1 MTAGTAGSSWKDR
14 REAMGKTIEDVSTE
28 LRIGRRYLAGIEEG
42 DFTDWPERVFST
54 GFIRTYAKFLSEDPG
69 PVLAEYERSVGGTA
83 ESEMAAQL
91 RPGWIERERERGSR
105 RATYTFAAGGVLLV
119 GLILAWVTFRSERG
133 SVPPPAPTP
142 APVVAPAPPAA
153 VENALNT
160 SYNAALP
167 GPGVAGLDNGA
178 SRAAAVPSPPQV
190 SASPAEPAPSVA
202 AVGGSGPLEGPFQL
216 FLEATEQAWVMYSFD
231 DGDPIDVTLYAGDK
245 ISIQARKRVTL
256 KLGNAGGVAGT
267 LNGRRLPPF
276 GERGQVRKFTFG
288 Q

>member
-1 MTAGTAGSSWKDR
+1 MAAGTAGSSWKER
-14 REAMGKTIEDVSTE
+14 RESMGKTIDQASTE

-42 DFTDWPERVFST
+42 DFGGWPERVFST

-69 PVLAEYERSVGGTA
+69 PVLNEYERSVGGSA
-83 ESEMAAQL
+83 ERDMAAQL

-105 RATYTFAAGGVLLV
+105 RATYTFAAGAVLLV
-119 GLILAWVTFRSERG
+119 GVILAWVTLRTERRSL
-133 SVPPPAPTP
+133 PPPAP
-142 APVVAPAPPAA
+142 APVVAPSPPPA
-153 VENALNT
+153 VENTTKT
-160 SYNAALP
+160 SDNLAVPAP
-167 GPGVAGLDNGA
+167 AVAGLDNA
-178 SRAAAVPSPPQV
+178 APRIAAVPSPPQV
-190 SASPAEPAPSVA
+190 ATTPAEPIPSVA
-202 AVGGSGPLEGPFQL
+202 SVGGSGPLEGPFQL